1 MYIDLLIK
9 MKNAEAA
16 EKYFLKTKYTKMDN
30 AVVEILSRYGF
41 VKNFEVKGK
50 SYKKVI
56 EMELSE
62 KHPIRGMK
70 FLSKPSLRRY
80 GGYEDFKR
88 VKSGHGLLVVSTSKG
103 VMSGDDA
110 KKEKVGGQLLFQIW

>member
-16 EKYFLKTKYTKMDN
+16 EKSFLKTKYTKMDN
-30 AVVEILSRYGF
+30 AVVEILARYGF

-62 KHPIRGMK
+62 KRPINGVK

-80 GGYEDFKR
+80 GGYDEFKR

>member
-1 MYIDLLIK
+1 

-56 EMELSE
+56 EMELNE
-62 KHPIRGMK
+62 KHSIRGIK

-80 GGYEDFKR
+80 GGYEDFRR
-88 VKSGHGLLVVSTSKG
+88 VKSGHGLLVVSTSRG

>member
-16 EKYFLKTKYTKMDN
+16 EKYLLKTKYTKMDN
-30 AVVEILSRYGF
+30 AVTEILTRYGF

-56 EMELSE
+56 EIELSD
-62 KHPIRGMK
+62 KRPIQGIK

-80 GGYEDFKR
+80 SGYDEFKR

-103 VMSGDDA
+103 VMSGDEA

>member
-16 EKYFLKTKYTKMDN
+16 EKFFLKTKHTKMDN
-30 AVVEILSRYGF
+30 AVTEILSRYGF
-41 VKNFEVKGK
+41 VKSFEVKGK
-50 SYKKVI
+50 AHKKVI

-62 KHPIRGMK
+62 KRPIKGIK
-70 FLSKPSLRRY
+70 FLSTPSLRRY

-88 VKSGHGLLVVSTSKG
+88 VKSGHGLLVVSTSRG
-103 VMSGDDA
+103 VMSGDEA

>member
-56 EMELSE
+56 EMELNE
-62 KHPIRGMK
+62 KHPIRGIK

>member
-56 EMELSE
+56 EMELNE
-62 KHPIRGMK
+62 KHSIRGIK

-80 GGYEDFKR
+80 GGYEDFRR
-88 VKSGHGLLVVSTSKG
+88 VKSGHGLLVVSTSRG

>member
-9 MKNAEAA
+9 IKNAEAA
-16 EKYFLKTKYTKMDN
+16 EKYTLKTRYTKMDN
-30 AVVEILSRYGF
+30 AVTEILTRYGF
-41 VKNFEVKGK
+41 VKSFDVKGK

-56 EMELSE
+56 ELELNE
-62 KHPIRGMK
+62 KHPIKGIK

-80 GGYEDFKR
+80 GGYDEFRR

-103 VMSGDDA
+103 VMSGDEA
-110 KKEKVGGQLLFQIW
+110 KKEKVGGQLLFQVW

>member
-9 MKNAEAA
+9 IKNAEAA
-16 EKYFLKTKYTKMDN
+16 EKYSLKTKYTKMDS
-30 AVVEILSRYGF
+30 AVTEILMRYGF
-41 VKNFEVKGK
+41 VKSFEVKGK

-62 KHPIRGMK
+62 KRPIKGIK

-80 GGYEDFKR
+80 GGYGDFRR
-88 VKSGHGLLVVSTSKG
+88 VKSGFGLLVVSTSKG
-103 VMSGDDA
+103 VMSGDEA